1 MNAAIDFR
9 ALVPADL
16 PDGAEVLREGVEH
29 GRRLERAPSLFC
41 QDRGVRSERE
51 FRERGRAQGQF
62 MTSINIGLNTWADTR
77 EALGCIIDDARS
89 RGVAPPDQFTLLAE
103 RRMGLPEAMRAA
115 APQETGPCLWTDQ
128 DWWEL
133 THSFPIQPGAEDNM
147 IGGPGSVENVTRA
160 LQVGVTTV
168 GVFSQYFW
176 RWPYWDDDAAQTVA
190 VVKAAGALAAW
201 AHAGTCFNTYID
213 DGYPGVFHDYA
224 NLVGW
229 TMVERYVSEE
239 LLGVPYSASWGGL
252 TSDPVLKT
260 AVTLALHETNPHKVP
275 PAFTHGDTIGNNADT
290 EANYGTVSADVLFM
304 KATDHRYKIGGA
316 VKAVPVT
323 EAIRVPSWQEIS
335 AVHAVNRRLEA
346 YVPAIEKS
354 IDWSSLE
361 AQRDVLVEG
370 GQRFFRAL
378 MTGMASGG
386 VNTGDPVEFM
396 LVLKKLGAV
405 KAEEFFGAGE
415 LDSSFPRGRRPVFQ
429 TDLLRRTLGERDA
442 AVTQLVQSG
451 YAEALKGVRIVVAS
465 TDVHELAVLLLRSA
479 LGAAGAEVID
489 FGISRDPEDI
499 AKAVTETAAHAAAVT
514 THNGVARTFAA
525 SLLTELQRRGMSRT
539 VVCMGGVL
547 NEDVEGSDIPVD
559 VRDEVQ
565 QMGVLAPSGIAEL
578 IERLGDLATGPGQGG
593 Q

>member
-29 GRRLERAPSLFC
+29 GRRIERATSLFC

-77 EALGCIIDDARS
+77 EALGCIIDDAKS

-201 AHAGTCFNTYID
+201 AHEGTCFNSYVD

-323 EAIRVPSWQEIS
+323 EAIRVPSWREIS

-370 GQRFFRAL
+370 GRRFFRAL

-451 YAEALKGVRIVVAS
+451 YTEALKGVRIVVAS
-465 TDVHELAVLLLRSA
+465 TDVHELAVLLLCSA

>member
-9 ALVPADL
+9 ALVSADL
-16 PDGAEVLREGVEH
+16 PDGAEVLREGIEH
-29 GRRLERAPSLFC
+29 GRRIERANSLFC

-89 RGVAPPDQFTLLAE
+89 RGIAPPDQFTLLAE
-103 RRMGLPEAMRAA
+103 RRMGLPEAMRAT

-201 AHAGTCFNTYID
+201 AHEGTCFNSYVD

-304 KATDHRYKIGGA
+304 KATDHRYQIGGA

-354 IDWSSLE
+354 MDWSSLE
-361 AQRDVLVEG
+361 AQRDVLVG
-370 GQRFFRAL
+370 GGRRFFRAL

-386 VNTGDPVEFM
+386 VSTSDPVEFM

-415 LDSSFPRGRRPVFQ
+415 LDASFPRGRRPVFQ

-442 AVTQLVQSG
+442 AVTQLVQNG
-451 YAEALKGVRIVVAS
+451 YTEALKGVRIVVAS
-465 TDVHELAVLLLRSA
+465 TDVHELAVLLLCSA

-514 THNGVARTFAA
+514 THNGVARSFAA
-525 SLLTELQRRGMSRT
+525 SLLAELQRRGMSRT

-565 QMGVLAPSGIAEL
+565 QMGVLAPEGIAEL
-578 IERLGDLATGPGQGG
+578 IERLGDLAGRPGQGG
-593 Q
+593 R

>member
-1 MNAAIDFR
+1 MNGAIDFR

-16 PDGAEVLREGVEH
+16 PDGAEVRREGVEH
-29 GRRLERAPSLFC
+29 GRRIERATSLFC

-51 FRERGRAQGQF
+51 FRERSRSQGRF

-115 APQETGPCLWTDQ
+115 APQETGPCLWTEQ

-160 LQVGVTTV
+160 LQAGVTTV

-176 RWPYWDDDAAQTVA
+176 RWPYWDDDVAQTVA
-190 VVKAAGALAAW
+190 VVQAAGALAAW
-201 AHAGTCFNTYID
+201 AHQGTCWNSYID

-239 LLGVPYSASWGGL
+239 LLAVPYSASWGGL

-260 AVTLALHETNPHKVP
+260 AVTLALHETNPHRVP
-275 PAFTHGDTIGNNADT
+275 PGFTHGDTIGNDADI
-290 EANYGTVSADVLFM
+290 EANYGTVGADVLFM
-304 KATDHRYKIGGA
+304 KATDHRYRIGSA

-346 YVPAIEKS
+346 YVPAVEKTM
-354 IDWSSLE
+354 DWPSLE

-370 GQRFFRAL
+370 GRRFFQAL
-378 MTGMASGG
+378 MTGMAAGG
-386 VNTGDPVEFM
+386 VNTQDPVEFM

-405 KAEEFFGAGE
+405 RAEEFFGAGE
-415 LDSSFPRGRRPVFQ
+415 LDSFYPRGRHPVFQ

-442 AVTQLVQSG
+442 VVSELSQSG
-451 YAEALKGVRIVVAS
+451 RTEALKGLRIVVAS
-465 TDVHELAVLLLRSA
+465 TDVHELAVLLLCSA
-479 LGAAGAEVID
+479 LGAAGAEVVD

-514 THNGVARTFAA
+514 THNGVARSFATR
-525 SLLTELQRRGMSRT
+525 LLAELRQRGMSRT

-565 QMGVLAPSGIAEL
+565 QMGVLAPAGIAEL
-578 IERLGDLATGPGQGG
+578 IERLSDAASGPRPGAR
-593 Q
+593 